1 MEYFR
6 RDVTVGAFVFVSLTL
21 LALAAITVGRWGEL
35 FAEKQHYTVLFP
47 NANLFSS
54 GTRVSYAG
62 MPVGRVVAVEIR
74 SDAARAQQHQAYAVA
89 LTLAVKAG
97 VVLQEDARIEMKTE
111 GFIGDR
117 YLDILPGIGKP
128 LPPDSTLLGSVGGLE
143 GVLASLSGVQ
153 GGVEGL
159 FASLQALL
167 TDASRPDSIPGTLA
181 NMNRAIA
188 ELVPRL
194 ALLTTTSTVLMQHVQ
209 QEVVSTS
216 GKAGQA
222 LENVNATLKDNRPGL
237 QRLVTE
243 LNTSVV
249 EARRTLDAARQLLD
263 ASKGDVARLLQGMHG
278 LVENLQGTTQT
289 LTAQTQQLLSGVNH
303 LVVQNDH
310 NIYATVENLRD
321 LTGNLE
327 ATSELLRANP
337 AVLLWGNRGDN
348 GVKPGQ
354 ASHNE
359 TQNLRDRGR
368 IGRYDRAP

>member
-6 RDVTVGAFVFVSLTL
+6 RDVKVGAFVFVSLAL

-35 FAEKQHYTVLFP
+35 LADKQHYTVLFP

-62 MPVGRVVAVEIR
+62 LPVGRVVAVDLR
-74 SDAARAQQHQAYAVA
+74 SDADRAQQYQDYPVA
-89 LTLAVKAG
+89 LTLAVKAD
-97 VVLQEDARIEMKTE
+97 VVLQEDARVEMKTE

-117 YLDILPGIGKP
+117 YLDIVPGTGKP
-128 LPPDSTLLGSVGGLE
+128 LPSGSTILGSVGGLE
-143 GVLASLSGVQ
+143 GMLASLSGVP

-159 FASLQALL
+159 LASVQGLL

-181 NMNRAIA
+181 NVNRAVT

-194 ALLTTTSTVLMQHVQ
+194 ALLTSASTVLLQQVQ

-222 LENVNATLKDNRPGL
+222 LESVNATLKDNRPGL
-237 QRLVTE
+237 QRLVTD

-249 EARRTLDAARQLLD
+249 EVRRTLEATRQLLD

-289 LTAQTQQLLSGVNH
+289 LTAQVQQLMRGVNH

-321 LTGNLE
+321 LTENLE
-327 ATSELLRANP
+327 VTSELLRANP
-337 AVLLWGNRGDN
+337 SVILWGNRGDN
-348 GVKPGQ
+348 GVKPVQ

-359 TQNLRDRGR
+359 TQKLRDRGR